1 MHLIVLLELY
11 NVLNCDK
18 WIGESEMYLKK
29 FIIKNFRIF
38 DEAGIELIFNKGI
51 NAIIG
56 ENNSGK
62 SSIIDALRIV
72 FSTVTYKKDIFF
84 SKADFHVSEDGT
96 VANYAQFDVYLE
108 DVPLRMIEIWNPQ
121 SDSGMGGDF
130 HIRFEKYI
138 SPSGAEKVRSVYWGF
153 GTEGNPLSSDTFE
166 AIDMVFLGAL
176 RDSENEMRPS
186 RNSKLAQL
194 LRNLVSGE
202 DVREELVQILIDANN
217 SLLRKEQLKKTRNTI
232 NQNLA
237 RIEQEFLNQQIDI
250 GLVEPRFDSI
260 ASSLRAWV
268 KPKWILINKDDSVYE
283 QAYAYFQSHT
293 DLRKIQKDTKGIY
306 FEISILDGETD
317 IKQELAD
324 RISELANKSFELYQN
339 GLGYNNLL
347 YMSAVL
353 GDMAIEKGGV
363 YQNLLL
369 VEEPEAHLH
378 PQLQELVHNFLLDAN
393 KNDSN
398 IQIIYTSHSPTLA
411 SKIDIENINLLY
423 EYGHKKYCL
432 PFSQTNLTEE
442 NKKYLQRYL
451 DVTKSQMFFA
461 RGILFVEGISEA
473 ILLPSM
479 AKALDRPFEKY
490 AVELVNVDSVAF
502 APFVNL
508 LSSDKVNTC
517 FSKVSIITD
526 DDRCAKKNENDYID
540 KNYDYDDISSE
551 IVTNLQNGQPS
562 DRCNDLTT
570 LCSGAGINVFTASK
584 TLEYALCCSE
594 DNIYHMIE
602 ALKKCYTSLGPRLE
616 AKIALLSSLSEK
628 AACIW
633 LFIRAR
639 DKCKGEVAQ
648 YISQVI
654 CDQHE
659 LKKNGK
665 QIEKEFVIPEYLK
678 KAIYSVTEEYHG
690 REND

>member
-1 MHLIVLLELY
+1 
-11 NVLNCDK
+11 
-18 WIGESEMYLKK
+18 MYLKK
-29 FIIKNFRIF
+29 LIVKNFRIF
-38 DEAGIELIFNKGI
+38 DESGIELIFNRGI

-62 SSIIDALRIV
+62 SSVIDALRIV
-72 FSTVTYKKDIFF
+72 YSTVTYKRDIFF
-84 SKADFHVSEDGT
+84 SKSDFHVSEDGT
-96 VANYAQFDVYLE
+96 VADYAQFDVYLE
-108 DVPLRMIEIWNPQ
+108 DVPRRMMEIWNPQ
-121 SDSGMGGDF
+121 SESGMGGDF

-138 SPSGAEKVRSVYWGF
+138 SPSGTEKVRSVYWGF
-153 GTEGNPLSSDTFE
+153 GTEGNLLSSDTFE
-166 AIDMVFLGAL
+166 ATDVVFLGAL

-194 LRNLVSGE
+194 LRNLVPGE
-202 DVREELVQILIDANN
+202 DVRAELVQILSDANN
-217 SLLRKEQLKKTRNTI
+217 NLLKKEQLKKTRNTI

-268 KPKWILINKDDSVYE
+268 KPKWILINKADSVYE
-283 QAYAYFQSHT
+283 KAYAYFQRHT
-293 DLRKIQKDTKGIY
+293 DLKKIQEDTKGIY
-306 FEISILDGETD
+306 FEISILDSETD
-317 IKQELAD
+317 IDKELDD
-324 RISELANKSFELYQN
+324 RISEVANKSFELYQN

-347 YMSAVL
+347 FMSAVL

-378 PQLQELVHNFLLDAN
+378 PQLQELVHNFLSDAN
-393 KNDSN
+393 KNDNN

-473 ILLPSM
+473 ILLPAM

-526 DDRCAKKNENDYID
+526 DDRCAKKNEKNYID

-570 LCSGAGINVFTASK
+570 LCSGAGINVFTAFK
-584 TLEYALCCSE
+584 TLEYVLCCSE

-602 ALKKCYTSLGPRLE
+602 ALKKCYTDLGPKLE
-616 AKIALLSSLSEK
+616 AKVGLLSQLSEK
-628 AACIW
+628 AACVW

-639 DKCKGEVAQ
+639 NKCKGAVAQ

-659 LKKNGK
+659 LKKKGE

-678 KAIYSVTEEYHG
+678 NAIYSVTE
-690 REND
+690 R

>member
-138 SPSGAEKVRSVYWGF
+138 SPSGAEKVRSVYWGY
-153 GTEGNPLSSDTFE
+153 GTEGNPLSSNTFE

-237 RIEQEFLNQQIDI
+237 RIEQDFLNQQIDI

-473 ILLPSM
+473 ILLPAM

>member
-138 SPSGAEKVRSVYWGF
+138 SPSGAEKVRSVYWGY

-237 RIEQEFLNQQIDI
+237 RIEQDFLNQQIDI

-324 RISELANKSFELYQN
+324 RISELANKSFELYQK

-473 ILLPSM
+473 ILLPAM

-616 AKIALLSSLSEK
+616 AKIESLSSLSEK

-654 CDQHE
+654 CDQYE
-659 LKKNGK
+659 LKKTGK
-665 QIEKEFVIPEYLK
+665 QIEKEFCIPEYLK

-690 REND
+690 KEND

>member
-1 MHLIVLLELY
+1 
-11 NVLNCDK
+11 
-18 WIGESEMYLKK
+18 MYLKK

-121 SDSGMGGDF
+121 SDSGKGGDF

-317 IKQELAD
+317 IEQELAD

-378 PQLQELVHNFLLDAN
+378 PQLQELVHNFLSDAN

-473 ILLPSM
+473 ILLPAM

-654 CDQHE
+654 CEQHE

>member
-1 MHLIVLLELY
+1 MHLIDLLELY

-232 NQNLA
+232 NQNLE

-293 DLRKIQKDTKGIY
+293 DLRKIQKDAKGIY

-317 IKQELAD
+317 IKQELAG

-473 ILLPSM
+473 ILLPAM

-659 LKKNGK
+659 LKKKGK

>member
-1 MHLIVLLELY
+1 
-11 NVLNCDK
+11 
-18 WIGESEMYLKK
+18 MYLKK
-29 FIIKNFRIF
+29 LIVKNFRIF
-38 DEAGIELIFNKGI
+38 DESGIELIFNRGI

-62 SSIIDALRIV
+62 SSVIDALRIV
-72 FSTVTYKKDIFF
+72 YSTVTYKKDIFF
-84 SKADFHVSEDGT
+84 SKSDFHVSEDGT
-96 VANYAQFDVYLE
+96 VADYAQFDVYLE
-108 DVPLRMIEIWNPQ
+108 DVPRRMMEIWNPQ
-121 SDSGMGGDF
+121 SESGMGGDF

-138 SPSGAEKVRSVYWGF
+138 SPSGTEKVRSVYWGF
-153 GTEGNPLSSDTFE
+153 GTEGNLLSSDTFE
-166 AIDMVFLGAL
+166 ATDVVFLGAL

-194 LRNLVSGE
+194 LRNLVPGE
-202 DVREELVQILIDANN
+202 DVRAELVQILSDANN
-217 SLLRKEQLKKTRNTI
+217 NLLKKEQLKKTRNTI

-268 KPKWILINKDDSVYE
+268 KPKWILINKADSVYE
-283 QAYAYFQSHT
+283 KAYAYFQRHT
-293 DLRKIQKDTKGIY
+293 DLKKIQEDTKGIY
-306 FEISILDGETD
+306 FEISILDSETD
-317 IKQELAD
+317 IDKELAD
-324 RISELANKSFELYQN
+324 RISEVANKSFELYQN

-347 YMSAVL
+347 FMSAVL

-378 PQLQELVHNFLLDAN
+378 PQLQELVHNFLSDAN
-393 KNDSN
+393 KNDNN

-473 ILLPSM
+473 ILLPAM

-526 DDRCAKKNENDYID
+526 DDRCAKKNEKNYID
-540 KNYDYDDISSE
+540 KNYDYDDIRSE

-570 LCSGAGINVFTASK
+570 LCSGAGINVFTAFK
-584 TLEYALCCSE
+584 TLEYVLCCSE

-602 ALKKCYTSLGPRLE
+602 ALKKCYTDLGPKLE
-616 AKIALLSSLSEK
+616 AKVGLLSQLSEK
-628 AACIW
+628 AACVW

-639 DKCKGEVAQ
+639 NKCKGAVAQ

-659 LKKNGK
+659 LKKKGE

-678 KAIYSVTEEYHG
+678 NAIYSVTE
-690 REND
+690 R

>member
-108 DVPLRMIEIWNPQ
+108 DIPLRMIEIWNPQ

-194 LRNLVSGE
+194 LRNLISGE

-473 ILLPSM
+473 ILLPAM

>member
-194 LRNLVSGE
+194 LKNLVSGE

-451 DVTKSQMFFA
+451 DITKSQMFFA

-473 ILLPSM
+473 ILLPAM

>member
-268 KPKWILINKDDSVYE
+268 KPKWILINKADSVYE
-283 QAYAYFQSHT
+283 KAYAYFQRHT
-293 DLRKIQKDTKGIY
+293 DLKKIQEDTEGIY
-306 FEISILDGETD
+306 FEISILDSETD
-317 IKQELAD
+317 IDKELAD
-324 RISELANKSFELYQN
+324 RISEVANKSFELYQN

-347 YMSAVL
+347 FMSAVL

-378 PQLQELVHNFLLDAN
+378 PQLQELVHNFLSDAN
-393 KNDSN
+393 KNDNN

-473 ILLPSM
+473 ILLPAM

>member
-1 MHLIVLLELY
+1 MVE
-11 NVLNCDK
+11 N
-18 WIGESEMYLKK
+18 MYLKK
-29 FIIKNFRIF
+29 LIIKNFRIF
-38 DEAGIELIFNKGI
+38 DEMGIELIFNEGV

-62 SSIIDALRIV
+62 SSVIDVLRIV
-72 FSTVTYKKDIFF
+72 YSTVTYKKDIFF
-84 SKADFHVSEDGT
+84 SKSDFHVSEDGT
-96 VANYAQFDVYLE
+96 VADYAQFDVYLE
-108 DVPLRMIEIWNPQ
+108 DVPRRMIEIWNPQ
-121 SDSGMGGDF
+121 SDSGTGGDF

-138 SPSGAEKVRSVYWGF
+138 SPSGTEKVRSVYWGF
-153 GTEGNPLSSDTFE
+153 GTEGNSLSSDTFE
-166 AIDMVFLGAL
+166 AVDMVFLGAL

-194 LRNLVSGE
+194 LRNLVPGE
-202 DVREELVQILIDANN
+202 DVRAELVQILSDANN
-217 SLLRKEQLKKTRNTI
+217 NLLKKEQLKRTRNTI

-237 RIEQEFLNQQIDI
+237 KIEQEFLNQQIDI

-268 KPKWILINKDDSVYE
+268 KPKWILISKADSVYE
-283 QAYAYFQSHT
+283 NAYAYFQSHT
-293 DLRKIQKDTKGIY
+293 DLKKIQEDAKGIY
-306 FEISILDGETD
+306 FEISILDSETD
-317 IKQELAD
+317 IDEELAD
-324 RISELANKSFELYQN
+324 RISEVANKSFELYQN

-347 YMSAVL
+347 FMSAVL

-378 PQLQELVHNFLLDAN
+378 PQLQELVHNFLSDAN
-393 KNDSN
+393 KNDNN

-473 ILLPSM
+473 ILLPAM

-526 DDRCAKKNENDYID
+526 DDRCAKKNEEDYID

-551 IVTNLQNGQPS
+551 IVTNLRNGQPS

-570 LCSGAGINVFTASK
+570 LCSGAGINVFTAIK

-602 ALKKCYTSLGPRLE
+602 ALKKCYTDVGPKLE
-616 AKIALLSSLSEK
+616 AKVRLLSQLSEK
-628 AACIW
+628 AACVW

-639 DKCKGEVAQ
+639 DKCKGAVAQ

-659 LKKNGK
+659 LKKKGE

-678 KAIYSVTEEYHG
+678 NAIYSVTE
-690 REND
+690 R